1 MKTDSLF
8 YRLFQSSPELVL
20 ELAGLDYTSA
30 EAYRFCSEEI
40 KQTAFRLDGILT
52 PSQENIDLPV
62 IFVEVQFQPDPN
74 FYSRFFCE
82 IFFYLHQNRP
92 IQSWQAVVIY
102 PTRQVE
108 TDGSL
113 HYSTLLESDR
123 IKRIYLE
130 DLKDSP
136 TDRMGLQL
144 IQLIV
149 ADEEKAINAAQN
161 LLKRIKIQINQE
173 TAAHWLEWV
182 ETILVYKLPR
192 LSREEIQKMLGY
204 NDIELKQ
211 TRFYQDVFTEGRQEG
226 IDEGIHE
233 GIQKGEAKVILRL
246 LNRRFSNLRPNT
258 IIQIQQLNSD
268 QLEIL
273 ADKVFDFT
281 TQNDL
286 DVWLDKI

>member
-8 YRLFQSSPELVL
+8 YRLFKNAPELVL
-20 ELAGLDYTSA
+20 ELANLKYTGGQG
-30 EAYRFCSEEI
+30 YRFCSEEI

-52 PSQENIDLPV
+52 PPQENIDLPV

-92 IQSWQAVVIY
+92 IQPWQAIVIY

-113 HYSTLLESDR
+113 HYSTLLESER

-130 DLKDSP
+130 DLKDTP
-136 TDRMGLQL
+136 MDRMELQL

-149 ADEEKAINAAQN
+149 VEEEKAIIAAQN
-161 LLKRIKIQINQE
+161 LLKRIKIQTNQE
-173 TAAHWLEWV
+173 TAKHWLEWV

-211 TRFYQDVFTEGRQEG
+211 TRFYQDVFTEGL
-226 IDEGIHE
+226 HE
-233 GIQKGEAKVILRL
+233 GEAKVILRQ
-246 LNRRFSNLRPNT
+246 LNRRFSNLNPNT
-258 IIQIQQLNSD
+258 IIQIQQLNSV
-268 QLEIL
+268 QLETL

-286 DVWLDKI
+286 DAWLDRI

>member
-20 ELAGLDYTSA
+20 ELAGLDYTDA
-30 EAYRFCSEEI
+30 QAYRFCSEEI

-52 PSQENIDLPV
+52 PTTVHSELPL
-62 IFVEVQFQPDPN
+62 IFVEVQFQPDAA

-92 IQSWQAVVIY
+92 IQPWQAVVIY

-113 HYSTLLESDR
+113 HYSTLLESNR

-130 DLKDSP
+130 DIKDPP

-161 LLKRIKIQINQE
+161 LLKRIKIQTDQE

-192 LSREEIQKMLGY
+192 LSREEIQQMLGY

-211 TRFYQDVFTEGRQEG
+211 TRFYQDVFKE
-226 IDEGIHE
+226 
-233 GIQKGEAKVILRL
+233 GEAH
-246 LNRRFSNLRPNT
+246 S
-258 IIQIQQLNSD
+258 S
-268 QLEIL
+268 
-273 ADKVFDFT
+273 
-281 TQNDL
+281 
-286 DVWLDKI
+286 

>member
-1 MKTDSLF
+1 
-8 YRLFQSSPELVL
+8 
-20 ELAGLDYTSA
+20 LDDYDA
-30 EAYRFCSEEI
+30 QAYRFCSEEI

-52 PSQENIDLPV
+52 PAVADSRLPL
-62 IFVEVQFQPDPN
+62 IFVEVQFQPDTA

-92 IQSWQAVVIY
+92 IQPWQAVVIY

-130 DLKDSP
+130 DLKDPP

-149 ADEEKAINAAQN
+149 VDEEKAIKSAQN
-161 LLKRIKIQINQE
+161 LLKRIKIQTDEE
-173 TAAHWLEWV
+173 TAKHWLEWV

-226 IDEGIHE
+226 IHKGIQKGLQEGLKK
-233 GIQKGEAKVILRL
+233 GIQKGEAKIILRQ
-246 LNRRFSNLRPNT
+246 LNRRFCNLSPKT
-258 IIQIQQLNSD
+258 ITNIQQLNSD
-268 QLEIL
+268 QLEAL
-273 ADKVFDFT
+273 ADKVSDFT
-281 TQNDL
+281 TQKDL
-286 DVWLDKI
+286 DSWLDQI